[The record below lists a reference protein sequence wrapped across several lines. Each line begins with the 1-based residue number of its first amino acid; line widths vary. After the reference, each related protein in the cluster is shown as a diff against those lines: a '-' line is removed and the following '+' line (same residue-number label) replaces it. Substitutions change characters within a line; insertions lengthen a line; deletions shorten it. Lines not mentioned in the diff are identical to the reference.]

1 MQVFSPGTVLALKLG
16 ALGAL
21 AVIVASLFLW
31 RRYIELRPAIG
42 EPVAQVV
49 PFSHKHHA
57 GDDGIAC
64 RYCHSSVGHAA
75 FAGIPPLST
84 CMTCHS
90 QLFKTAPV
98 LAPLRTAFAGGQ
110 PLRWRRVNELP
121 DFVYFDHSIHI
132 AKGIGCSSCHGEV
145 DRMPLTERQ
154 APLSMQWCLACHRNP
169 ESQLR
174 PQSEIFNMRW
184 KPPADQ
190 REIGQ
195 RLRLLYHLHSTDVLT
210 SCSTCHH

>member
-16 ALGAL
+16 ALGTL
-21 AVIVASLFLW
+21 GVLVASLFLW
-31 RRYIELRPAIG
+31 RRYIGLQPAIG
-42 EPVAQVV
+42 APVAQVV
-49 PFSHKHHA
+49 PFSHKHHV

-64 RYCHSSVGHAA
+64 RYCHTSVGRAA

-84 CMTCHS
+84 CMSCHS

-98 LAPLRTAFAGGQ
+98 LAPVRTAFAGG
-110 PLRWRRVNELP
+110 PALAWSRVNELP

-154 APLSMQWCLACHRNP
+154 APLSMQWCLACHRDP
-169 ESQLR
+169 ESHLR
-174 PQSEIFNMRW
+174 PQSQIFNMRW
-184 KPPADQ
+184 KPPANQ
-190 REIGQ
+190 SELGR
-195 RLRLLYHLHSTDVLT
+195 RLRLFYHLHSTDVLT
-210 SCSTCHH
+210 SCSTCHR

>member
-31 RRYIELRPAIG
+31 RRYIELQPAIG
-42 EPVAQVV
+42 DPVAQVV

-64 RYCHSSVGHAA
+64 RYCHSSVGRAA

-90 QLFKTAPV
+90 QLYTHQPV
-98 LAPLRTAFAGGQ
+98 LEPLLAAFRSGV
-110 PLRWRRVNELP
+110 PLHWKRLYKLP
-121 DFVYFDHSIHI
+121 DFVYFNHGIHI
-132 AKGIGCSSCHGEV
+132 AKGVGCASCHGDV
-145 DRMPLTERQ
+145 DKMPLTARVRS
-154 APLSMQWCLACHRNP
+154 LTMQWCLRCHRDP
-169 ESQLR
+169 ARYLR
-174 PQSEIFNMRW
+174 PRDEVFNLHW
-184 KPPADQ
+184 HAQDQ
-190 REIGQ
+190 LALGAKLVRK
-195 RLRLLYHLHSTDVLT
+195 YHIDTSRMTD
-210 SCSTCHH
+210 CSLCHR